1 MFDLFVVPTSNPDTS
16 HPYSQVTMA
25 SSSTTPICKVCTDPL
40 LTPAED
46 DEPSVPDD
54 LTLPCGCHYH
64 WQCLLDQASHIAL
77 SLTCPSCDAYLPVNR
92 AGPSATNPIF
102 PEPQDQTRILTRYAS
117 EAGVE
122 EDHDILPTLTEEAY
136 LESHPDERRTRA
148 FQTLCG
154 EGDVLGAV
162 ELLSDAASEGDD
174 VRAIML
180 YRDPLSRPRG
190 KTALHCA
197 VEKGQEEALWLLLY
211 LGSPGLSLD
220 SFPQQALAAAQSMG
234 LDRMPAGGED
244 VRAARDEEGRTP
256 EDYARLLS
264 PLWDRLLGA
273 GVLRP

>member
-1 MFDLFVVPTSNPDTS
+1 
-16 HPYSQVTMA
+16 MA
-25 SSSTTPICKVCTDPL
+25 SSSTTPLCKVCTDPL

-77 SLTCPSCDAYLPVNR
+77 SLTCPSCDVYLPVNR

-122 EDHDILPTLTEEAY
+122 EDYDILPTLTEEAY

-220 SFPQQALAAAQSMG
+220 SFPQQALAAAQGMG

-244 VRAARDEEGRTP
+244 VRAARDEEDRTP